1 MFIHRKAQYWW
12 QLYRFGFLT
21 NLSIKHIIKYIE
33 NIRSNLLERFFN
45 NKMLI
50 IKNARKL
57 GGNMKKI
64 GIIGAMELEVT
75 TLKSLMKI
83 ENTVKKASLTFYEGK
98 LEDKEIVLVQCG
110 IGKVNSAL
118 CAQILIS
125 EFNVNAIV
133 NTGVAGAIHS
143 SLDVNDI
150 VISTEAIQYD
160 VDARAFGYK
169 KGQIPQMDNS
179 IFIADERLI
188 NAAYE
193 SSLAQVKDKEFKI
206 VKGRV
211 ATGDIFISSKEL
223 KEELENDFNAYCGEM
238 EGAAIAHACYLN
250 NIPFVIIRAMSD
262 KADGSA
268 NVTYDEFV
276 IEAAENSK
284 DIVLKMLRA
293 L

>member
-1 MFIHRKAQYWW
+1 
-12 QLYRFGFLT
+12 
-21 NLSIKHIIKYIE
+21 
-33 NIRSNLLERFFN
+33 
-45 NKMLI
+45 
-50 IKNARKL
+50 
-57 GGNMKKI
+57 MKKI

-75 TLKSLMKI
+75 TLRSLMDI
-83 ENTVKKASLTFYEGK
+83 ERTVKKASLTFYEGK
-98 LEDKEIVLVQCG
+98 LEGKEIVLVQCG

-125 EFNVNAIV
+125 EFNVDAVV

-143 SLDVNDI
+143 SLGVNDI

-160 VDARAFGYK
+160 VDVRAFGYE

-179 IFIADERLI
+179 IFKADERLV

-193 SSLAQVKDKEFKI
+193 FSLEQVKDKGFNI
-206 VKGRV
+206 VKGRI

-223 KEELENDFNAYCGEM
+223 KEELDNDFKAYCGEM
-238 EGAAIAHACYLN
+238 EGGAIAHVCSLN

-268 NVTYDEFV
+268 DVTYDEFV
-276 IEAAENSK
+276 VEAAENSK

>member
-1 MFIHRKAQYWW
+1 
-12 QLYRFGFLT
+12 
-21 NLSIKHIIKYIE
+21 
-33 NIRSNLLERFFN
+33 
-45 NKMLI
+45 
-50 IKNARKL
+50 
-57 GGNMKKI
+57 MKKI
-64 GIIGAMELEVT
+64 GIIGAMDKEVR
-75 TLKSLMKI
+75 TLIQMMDI
-83 ENTVKKASLTFYEGK
+83 EKTVDKASLKFYIGK
-98 LEDKEIVLVQCG
+98 LEGKDVVLVQCG

-125 EFNVNAIV
+125 EFDVDAVV

-160 VDARAFGYK
+160 VDATAFGYK
-169 KGQIPQMDNS
+169 KGQIPQMENS
-179 IFIADERLI
+179 VFKADETLMET
-188 NAAYE
+188 AYQ
-193 SSLAQVKDKEFKI
+193 SSLKQAEGEDFKI

-223 KEELENDFNAYCGEM
+223 KEELENDFKAYCGEM
-238 EGAAIAHACYLN
+238 EGGAIAHACTVN

-268 NVTYDEFV
+268 DVTYEEFV
-276 IEAAENSK
+276 DKAAENSK
-284 DIVLKMLRA
+284 DIVLRMLRA

>member
-1 MFIHRKAQYWW
+1 M
-12 QLYRFGFLT
+12 
-21 NLSIKHIIKYIE
+21 N
-33 NIRSNLLERFFN
+33 
-45 NKMLI
+45 
-50 IKNARKL
+50 
-57 GGNMKKI
+57 KI

-75 TLKSLMKI
+75 TLRSLMEI

-98 LEDKEIVLVQCG
+98 LEGKDIVLVQCG

-125 EFNVNAIV
+125 EFKVDAVV

-160 VDARAFGYK
+160 VDATAFGYK

-179 IFIADERLI
+179 VFTADEKLI

-193 SSLAQVKDKEFKI
+193 SSVEQVKDKGFKI
-206 VKGRV
+206 LKGRV

-223 KEELENDFNAYCGEM
+223 KEELENDFKAYCGEM
-238 EGAAIAHACYLN
+238 EGGAIAHACTVN

-268 NVTYDEFV
+268 DVTYEEFV
-276 IEAAENSK
+276 DKAAENSK
-284 DIVLKMLRA
+284 DIVLRMLRA

>member
-1 MFIHRKAQYWW
+1 
-12 QLYRFGFLT
+12 
-21 NLSIKHIIKYIE
+21 
-33 NIRSNLLERFFN
+33 
-45 NKMLI
+45 
-50 IKNARKL
+50 
-57 GGNMKKI
+57 MKRI
-64 GIIGAMELEVT
+64 GIIGAMEQEVRS
-75 TLKSLMKI
+75 LRSLMNI
-83 ENTVKKASLTFYEGK
+83 EETIEKASLKFYKGTLEG
-98 LEDKEIVLVQCG
+98 KEIVLVQCG

-125 EFNVNAIV
+125 EFKVDAIV

-160 VDARAFGYK
+160 VDATAFGYE

-179 IFIADERLI
+179 VFIADERLI

-193 SSLAQVKDKEFKI
+193 SSLEQVKGKGFSI

-223 KEELENDFNAYCGEM
+223 KEELENNFKSYCGEM
-238 EGAAIAHACYLN
+238 EGGAIAHACYLN
-250 NIPFVIIRAMSD
+250 NVPFVIIRAMSD

-276 IEAAENSK
+276 VEAAENSK

-293 L
+293 I

>member
-1 MFIHRKAQYWW
+1 
-12 QLYRFGFLT
+12 
-21 NLSIKHIIKYIE
+21 
-33 NIRSNLLERFFN
+33 
-45 NKMLI
+45 
-50 IKNARKL
+50 
-57 GGNMKKI
+57 MKKI
-64 GIIGAMELEVT
+64 GIIGAMENEVK
-75 TLKSLMKI
+75 TLIQMMDI
-83 ENTVKKASLTFYEGK
+83 EKTVDKASLKFYIGK
-98 LEDKEIVLVQCG
+98 LEGKDIVLVQCG
-110 IGKVNSAL
+110 IGKVNAAL

-125 EFNVNAIV
+125 EFGVDAVV

-143 SLDVNDI
+143 LLDVNDI

-160 VDARAFGYK
+160 VDATPFGYK

-179 IFIADERLI
+179 VFTADEKLI

-193 SSLAQVKDKEFKI
+193 SSVEQVKDKGFKI

-223 KEELENDFNAYCGEM
+223 KEELENDFKAYCGEM
-238 EGAAIAHACYLN
+238 EGGAIAHACTVN

-268 NVTYDEFV
+268 DVTYEEFV
-276 IEAAENSK
+276 DKAAENSK
-284 DIVLKMLRA
+284 DIVLRMLRA

>member
-1 MFIHRKAQYWW
+1 M
-12 QLYRFGFLT
+12 
-21 NLSIKHIIKYIE
+21 N
-33 NIRSNLLERFFN
+33 
-45 NKMLI
+45 
-50 IKNARKL
+50 
-57 GGNMKKI
+57 KI
-64 GIIGAMELEVT
+64 GIIGAMELEVS
-75 TLKSLMKI
+75 TLRSLMDI
-83 ENTVKKASLTFYEGK
+83 EKTVEKASLKFYEGK
-98 LEDKEIVLVQCG
+98 LEGKDIVLVQCG

-125 EFNVNAIV
+125 EFNVDAVV

-160 VDARAFGYK
+160 VDATAFGYA
-169 KGQIPQMDNS
+169 KGQIPQMENS
-179 IFIADERLI
+179 VFKANEILM

-193 SSLAQVKDKEFKI
+193 SSLDQVKDKGFKI

-223 KEELENDFNAYCGEM
+223 KEELENDFKAYCGEM
-238 EGAAIAHACYLN
+238 EGGAIAHACYLN

-268 NVTYDEFV
+268 DVTYDEFV
-276 IEAAENSK
+276 VEAAENSK

>member
-1 MFIHRKAQYWW
+1 M
-12 QLYRFGFLT
+12 
-21 NLSIKHIIKYIE
+21 N
-33 NIRSNLLERFFN
+33 
-45 NKMLI
+45 
-50 IKNARKL
+50 
-57 GGNMKKI
+57 KI
-64 GIIGAMELEVT
+64 GIIGAMELEVS
-75 TLKSLMKI
+75 TLKSLMEI
-83 ENTVKKASLTFYEGK
+83 EKTVKKASLTFYEGK
-98 LEDKEIVLVQCG
+98 LEGKDIVLVQCG

-125 EFNVNAIV
+125 EFNVDAIV

-150 VISTEAIQYD
+150 VISTDAIQHD
-160 VDARAFGYK
+160 MDATAFGYK
-169 KGQIPQMDNS
+169 KGQIPQMENS
-179 IFIADERLI
+179 TFVADERLV
-188 NAAYE
+188 NAAYD
-193 SSLAQVKDKEFKI
+193 SSLDQAKDKDFKI

-211 ATGDIFISSKEL
+211 VSGDIFISSKEL

-284 DIVLKMLRA
+284 DIVLRMLKA

>member
-1 MFIHRKAQYWW
+1 
-12 QLYRFGFLT
+12 
-21 NLSIKHIIKYIE
+21 
-33 NIRSNLLERFFN
+33 
-45 NKMLI
+45 
-50 IKNARKL
+50 
-57 GGNMKKI
+57 MKKI

-75 TLKSLMKI
+75 TLKSLMSI
-83 ENTVKKASLTFYEGK
+83 QNIAKKANLIFYQGK
-98 LEDKEIVLVQCG
+98 LENKEIILVQCG

-125 EFNVNAIV
+125 EFNVDAIV

-143 SLDVNDI
+143 SLNVNDI
-150 VISTEAIQYD
+150 VISTEAVQYD
-160 VDARAFGYK
+160 VDATAFGYK
-169 KGQIPQMDNS
+169 KGQIPQMNNS
-179 IFIADERLI
+179 TFVADKRLVD
-188 NAAYE
+188 AAYK
-193 SSLAQVKDKEFKI
+193 SSLDQLKDKEFKI
-206 VKGRV
+206 VKGRI

-250 NIPFVIIRAMSD
+250 SIPFVIIRAMSD

-268 NVTYDEFV
+268 NVIYEEFV

-284 DIVLKMLRA
+284 DIVLRMLKS